1 MRAATGVLGEDRDR
15 AAGERML
22 SDVRRSLETLQQ
34 VDGPQGALLRA
45 ALDLSGVT
53 SDPGIAK
60 LAEAAEAAR
69 RDGGPVVRVNEPAPP
84 AGGGRADEQQGVGLG
99 GLLGQVLRPSVA
111 RGETLRT
118 SPTHLMVTPPRRQV
132 LVASLE
138 AKLFELRAAVGV
150 ALVGSVDALLL
161 LLDGKLGGGGS

>member
-1 MRAATGVLGEDRDR
+1 
-15 AAGERML
+15 ML

-34 VDGPQGALLRA
+34 VDGPQGAMLRA

-84 AGGGRADEQQGVGLG
+84 AAAGGRADEQQGVGLG
-99 GLLGQVLRPSVA
+99 GLLGQVLWLCVA
-111 RGETLRT
+111 RGE
-118 SPTHLMVTPPRRQV
+118 RRCEP
-132 LVASLE
+132 AH
-138 AKLFELRAAVGV
+138 AI
-150 ALVGSVDALLL
+150 
-161 LLDGKLGGGGS
+161 